1 MSSSGHSANT
11 TISTSTSSSASS
23 ALSMDDYCVYP
34 APPPTVN
41 RLSSRQKAQLRRS
54 TTKLTRLLG
63 EAPQVVDEMPSR
75 IGRTAKMDVSVPRK
89 LQPSLSIMSHAPCAT
104 RAARSASLRRK
115 VDPELYPLSSTLRPA
130 SCDVVRS
137 RTRGAAVSRTSSES
151 KKSMSSRRRSRSMS
165 SEFLMNEN
173 VNASVTEDDEKSYS
187 SFVVVSRSARFER
200 HHHPRPD
207 SMASRKSRDSLCD
220 SVLDFEP
227 SFRIPSATKMK
238 REKMARVCK
247 LLGEDVPVHLVFP
260 VSQPDDPAEDFS
272 SSSPSSSSSSSS
284 DSDLDSEL
292 VLDISAPPPPPTP
305 LKEVQ
310 SQIQNQTQI
319 ETQTRIVSPPQPPPL
334 PPKNNIK
341 RKPVPKADFDEKD
354 LKNADL
360 EAPLPP
366 LPTKA
371 ELKQEEE
378 EEEAQETR
386 WQPTLAPTPPSTSS
400 LPMTYRASR
409 LNLDLRLE
417 TIIEQS
423 PRTSYSSSSAS
434 SMDRRSSRSSTSSN
448 YSLLSTTTSSS
459 YRFTSS
465 GCLSSSSSPSDCS
478 APTSSSGA
486 HAHAYEAPE
495 SPCAQSNTANVQQQI
510 HEMSSSSGTHGRRE
524 FAIYVPFRRRPSALA
539 NSCQT
544 QFVNAN
550 SPNQSMSTIHEHEL
564 VRGMLDLRV

>member
-1 MSSSGHSANT
+1 
-11 TISTSTSSSASS
+11 
-23 ALSMDDYCVYP
+23 MDDFRVYP

-54 TTKLTRLLG
+54 TTKLARLLG

-75 IGRTAKMDVSVPRK
+75 IGSTTKMGVSTSRK
-89 LQPSLSIMSHAPCAT
+89 LQPSLSIMSHAPGT
-104 RAARSASLRRK
+104 VRAARSASLRRK

-151 KKSMSSRRRSRSMS
+151 KKSSSSRRRSRSIS

-173 VNASVTEDDEKSYS
+173 VNASVIENDEKGYS
-187 SFVVVSRSARFER
+187 SFVVVSRSARVGR
-200 HHHPRPD
+200 QHRPRPD
-207 SMASRKSRDSLCD
+207 SMVSRKSRDSLCD

-227 SFRIPSATKMK
+227 SFYVPSATKMK

-260 VSQPDDPAEDFS
+260 VSRPDDPAEGFS
-272 SSSPSSSSSSSS
+272 SSSPSSSSSSSSSS

-292 VLDISAPPPPPTP
+292 VLDICALPPPPPTP
-305 LKEVQ
+305 LKEIQ

-319 ETQTRIVSPPQPPPL
+319 ETQTRIVSPPPPPPL

-341 RKPVPKADFDEKD
+341 RKPVPKAYFDDEKD
-354 LKNADL
+354 LENADV

-371 ELKQEEE
+371 ELKQEE
-378 EEEAQETR
+378 QEQEQEQEGTR
-386 WQPTLAPTPPSTSS
+386 WQPTLAPTPSLTSS

-409 LNLDLRLE
+409 PNLGLRLE
-417 TIIEQS
+417 TIVEQS
-423 PRTSYSSSSAS
+423 PRTSYCPSSAS
-434 SMDRRSSRSSTSSN
+434 SVDRRSSRSSTSSS

-465 GCLSSSSSPSDCS
+465 GCLSSPSDCS
-478 APTSSSGA
+478 APTSSGA
-486 HAHAYEAPE
+486 HAHAHAHAHAYGVE
-495 SPCAQSNTANVQQQI
+495 SSTPASPRTAAGGSTSPSANVVQQQI
-510 HEMSSSSGTHGRRE
+510 HAMSSSPGTHGRRE

-539 NSCQT
+539 NSCQA

-550 SPNQSMSTIHEHEL
+550 NPNRGMSTGHEHDEL

>member
-1 MSSSGHSANT
+1 
-11 TISTSTSSSASS
+11 
-23 ALSMDDYCVYP
+23 MDDYRVYP

-54 TTKLTRLLG
+54 TTKLARLLG

-75 IGRTAKMDVSVPRK
+75 IGSTTKTEVSTPRK
-89 LQPSLSIMSHAPCAT
+89 LQPSLSITSHASGAA
-104 RAARSASLRRK
+104 RVARSASLRRK

-151 KKSMSSRRRSRSMS
+151 KSISSRRRSRSIS

-173 VNASVTEDDEKSYS
+173 VNASLIENDEKSYS
-187 SFVVVSRSARFER
+187 SFVMVSRSTRVGR
-200 HHHPRPD
+200 QHRQRPD
-207 SMASRKSRDSLCD
+207 SMVSRKSRDSLCD

-227 SFRIPSATKMK
+227 SFCIPSATKMK

-247 LLGEDVPVHLVFP
+247 LLGEDVPAHLVFP
-260 VSQPDDPAEDFS
+260 VPRPDDPADDFS

-292 VLDISAPPPPPTP
+292 VLDICAVPPPTP

-319 ETQTRIVSPPQPPPL
+319 ETQSRIVSPPPPPL

-354 LKNADL
+354 LENADV

-366 LPTKA
+366 LPTKP
-371 ELKQEEE
+371 ELKLEEE
-378 EEEAQETR
+378 VQQTR
-386 WQPTLAPTPPSTSS
+386 WQPTLAPT

-409 LNLDLRLE
+409 PNLGLRLE

-434 SMDRRSSRSSTSSN
+434 SVDRRSSSRSSTSSN

-478 APTSSSGA
+478 APTSSGA
-486 HAHAYEAPE
+486 HTHACEVETSIPA
-495 SPCAQSNTANVQQQI
+495 SPPWTTAGSASPSADVVQQQQQQQI
-510 HEMSSSSGTHGRRE
+510 HEMSSSSSSGTHGRRE

-539 NSCQT
+539 NSCQA

-550 SPNQSMSTIHEHEL
+550 GPKQSMGTGHEHEL

>member
-1 MSSSGHSANT
+1 MSSSGHSTNT
-11 TISTSTSSSASS
+11 TISTSTSSTGSS
-23 ALSMDDYCVYP
+23 ALSMDDYRVYP

-54 TTKLTRLLG
+54 TTKLSRLLG
-63 EAPQVVDEMPSR
+63 EAPQVVDEMSSR
-75 IGRTAKMDVSVPRK
+75 IGSTAKMEVSMPRK
-89 LQPSLSIMSHAPCAT
+89 LQPSLSITSHAPGVA
-104 RAARSASLRRK
+104 RVARSASLRRK

-130 SCDVVRS
+130 SCDVVGS

-151 KKSMSSRRRSRSMS
+151 KKSISSRRRSRSMS

-173 VNASVTEDDEKSYS
+173 VNASVTEGDEKSYS
-187 SFVVVSRSARFER
+187 SFVVVSRSPRVGR
-200 HHHPRPD
+200 QQHPRPD
-207 SMASRKSRDSLCD
+207 SMVSRKSRDSLCD

-260 VSQPDDPAEDFS
+260 VSRPDDPAEDFL
-272 SSSPSSSSSSSS
+272 SSSPSSSSSSSA

-292 VLDISAPPPPPTP
+292 VLDISAPPPPTP

-319 ETQTRIVSPPQPPPL
+319 ETQTRIVSPPPPPPL

-354 LKNADL
+354 LENADV

-366 LPTKA
+366 LPTKP
-371 ELKQEEE
+371 ELKQEEQ
-378 EEEAQETR
+378 EEAQQTR
-386 WQPTLAPTPPSTSS
+386 WQPTLTSP
-400 LPMTYRASR
+400 LLMTYRASR
-409 LNLDLRLE
+409 PNLGLRLE
-417 TIIEQS
+417 TIVEQS

-434 SMDRRSSRSSTSSN
+434 SMDRRSSRSSTNSN

-465 GCLSSSSSPSDCS
+465 GCLSSECS
-478 APTSSSGA
+478 APTSSGDA
-486 HAHAYEAPE
+486 HAHAYEAETSIPA
-495 SPCAQSNTANVQQQI
+495 SPRTAGSARPSANVVQQQI

-539 NSCQT
+539 NSCQA

-550 SPNQSMSTIHEHEL
+550 GPNQSMSTGHEHEL